1 MASHLYVVTGST
13 KDSAGNI
20 TGICGNG
27 WRHTA
32 VTVIANIRGG
42 SHEYRVKA
50 ASGPHVRPYSDYYL
64 RSGQDGEV
72 NDNLRS
78 LPDC

>member
-1 MASHLYVVTGST
+1 MPTHLYVVTGST

-27 WRHTA
+27 WRHAAATA
-32 VTVIANIRGG
+32 IANIRG
-42 SHEYRVKA
+42 SSYEYRVRTPQ
-50 ASGPHVRPYSDYYL
+50 GPYVRPYADRYL
-64 RSGQDGEV
+64 RSGQDGDT
-72 NDNLRS
+72 NNNLRS